1 MSQKCWDVSVQT
13 LTGQHWCWMGFLQ
26 NDTAIVLAAVLL
38 DLALGD
44 PRALPHP
51 VVAIGRLISS
61 LESLLRRLCKNLRV
75 AGVLLL
81 VMTVGIT
88 YACAALLLKVAYA
101 VSPEAGF
108 LLSLYIAWVCLAAR
122 SLHAESAKVVKAL
135 NGKDL
140 AGART
145 ALSYI
150 VGRETAE
157 LDEPEI
163 VRGAVETV
171 AENTGDG
178 VIAPL
183 LYLMI
188 GGPPLAIAYKA
199 VNTLDSMVGY
209 KNERYLEFGWASA
222 RFDDLANFIPARL
235 TGLLMVLAA
244 PLCALSGAGA
254 WRIMSRDCRNHSS
267 PNSGFPEA
275 AAAGALGVR
284 LGGTNRYFGKL
295 VEKPTIGDPSAPL
308 SVAAYAGVVRLMY
321 CSELLLVAGWL
332 SAKTILK
339 MV

>member
-1 MSQKCWDVSVQT
+1 ME
-13 LTGQHWCWMGFLQ
+13 LLQ
-26 NDTAIVLAAVLL
+26 RDIAVVLAAVVL
-38 DLALGD
+38 DLVLGD

-51 VVAIGRLISS
+51 VVAIGRMISL
-61 LESLLRRLCKNLRV
+61 LEGPLRRLLQNARL
-75 AGVLLL
+75 AGVVLL
-81 VMTVGIT
+81 VTTVGIS
-88 YACAALLLKVAYA
+88 YAAAALVMLAA
-101 VSPEAGF
+101 HAISPDAGF
-108 LLSLYIAWVCLAAR
+108 VAGLYIAWVSLAAR
-122 SLHAESAKVVKAL
+122 SLHVESGKVAQAL
-135 NGKDL
+135 ERGDI

-150 VGRETAE
+150 VGRETAQ

-183 LYLMI
+183 FYLML

-222 RFDDLANFIPARL
+222 RFDDLANYLPARL

-244 PLCALSGAGA
+244 PICALNCSGA
-254 WRIMSRDCRNHSS
+254 WRILRRDCRKHAS

-284 LGGTNRYFGKL
+284 LGGANHYFGKL
-295 VEKPTIGDPSAPL
+295 VEKPCIGDASVPL
-308 SVAAYAGVVRLMY
+308 SLAAYGGVVRLMY
-321 CSELLLVAGWL
+321 CCEALLVLGWL
-332 SAKTILK
+332 VARSV
-339 MV
+339 MQRV

>member
-1 MSQKCWDVSVQT
+1 MMAFPDNT
-13 LTGQHWCWMGFLQ
+13 
-26 NDTAIVLAAVLL
+26 TALVLAAVAL

-51 VVAIGRLISS
+51 VVLIGRLISF
-61 LESLLRRLCKNLRV
+61 LEKLLRRLIGNARL

-81 VMTVGIT
+81 VITVGAS
-88 YACAALLLKVAYA
+88 YLCAALLIKAAQAIPPGV
-101 VSPEAGF
+101 GF
-108 LLSLYIAWVCLAAR
+108 VVGLYLAWVSLAAR
-122 SLHAESAKVVKAL
+122 SLHAESGKVAKAL
-135 NGKDL
+135 ERHDL
-140 AGART
+140 AGARV

-183 LYLMI
+183 FYLML
-188 GGPPLAIAYKA
+188 GGPALAIAYKA

-209 KNERYLEFGWASA
+209 KNERYLDFGWASA
-222 RFDDLANFIPARL
+222 RFDDLANWIPARL

-244 PLCALSGAGA
+244 PLCALNCGGA
-254 WRIMSRDCRNHSS
+254 WRILRRDCRKHSS

-284 LGGTNRYFGKL
+284 LGGANRYFGRV
-295 VEKPTIGDPSAPL
+295 VEKPTIGDPSLPL
-308 SVAAYAGVVRLMY
+308 SLSAYAGVVRLMY
-321 CSELLLVAGWL
+321 LSEALLVAAWL
-332 SAKTILK
+332 ALR
-339 MV
+339 MMR